1 MKPESHIYVKELLI
15 MNGGAPA
22 GIETEAKTN
31 AKIPEPTCS
40 LHESSPKSD
49 AR

>member
-31 AKIPEPTCS
+31 AKIPETHLLTSWVFP
-40 LHESSPKSD
+40 
-49 AR
+49 